1 MEEAQF
7 VQQIASCLEEVTRGR
22 LSEQVLPR
30 VTEPDLAAAV
40 GDEALRRIAC
50 DVSGLTLLERIADAR
65 LAETHAERLDGLGVV
80 ATLVG
85 QYIAFGSKHAAA
97 ARGALKHLTDEQKQA
112 VFATTDTLAVVNE
125 DADPLQRA
133 VIRVITEPPSDNA
146 AQEVA
151 HVYLN
156 RMHVRDLLKN
166 LDNALTF
173 CEEVEY
179 LALDMQPVGVS
190 PEKLPAGDSP
200 TVADDCAAGDPVEL
214 GINAQIPA
222 VPPAENLTTEP
233 VSFSEDIRKFML
245 PASFGTLT
253 ISSGD
258 AERSGGVVGAAPHA
272 VISHPPTPPKT
283 AVAPEPPSPE
293 DDTRTVSASAV
304 SIRAAQPPVPPPTA
318 VPPPAPSPLPT
329 PVPTQPPVEV
339 PGSFHSPRPAEQRGR
354 DKPRKNPKTT
364 TQKSDRGTSMSPER
378 VNQPQR
384 GFYTTAA
391 HPFEDGAH
399 VSPEQSSES
408 IPEVVDEVL
417 TRVDA
422 DFASP
427 RAAPSSWSSEVTSAT
442 NDVSFSQI
450 SATSPSASGDE
461 LFSQMYSAFMSSRRK
476 ATAASSMAATAAAT
490 ASAPLAG
497 SRSGVGARSG
507 ALRAAVDDI

>member
-1 MEEAQF
+1 MEEILF
-7 VQQIASCLEEVTRGR
+7 VQQIAACLEEVTRGR

-50 DVSGLTLLERIADAR
+50 DASGLTLLERLADAR
-65 LAETHAERLDGLGVV
+65 LAETHAERLDGLSVV

-85 QYIAFGSKHAAA
+85 QYIVFGSKHAAA
-97 ARGALKHLTDEQKQA
+97 ARGALKHLTEEQKQA

-133 VIRVITEPPSDNA
+133 VIRALTEPPDDNA

-156 RMHVRDLLKN
+156 RMHARDLLKN

-179 LALDMQPVGVS
+179 LAMDMQPAGVP
-190 PEKLPAGDSP
+190 PETLPEA
-200 TVADDCAAGDPVEL
+200 VAADDCPAGDPVEF

-222 VPPAENLTTEP
+222 MPSVETPTAEPA
-233 VSFSEDIRKFML
+233 SFSEDIRKFML

-253 ISSGD
+253 ISPGG
-258 AERSGGVVGAAPHA
+258 AERSSIPA
-272 VISHPPTPPKT
+272 VISHHPPTPPKT
-283 AVAPEPPSPE
+283 AIEPEPSSPE
-293 DDTRTVSASAV
+293 DDTRLVSASAV
-304 SIRAAQPPVPPPTA
+304 SIQASQPRVPVLATQ
-318 VPPPAPSPLPT
+318 
-329 PVPTQPPVEV
+329 PVPTPQPTQPQVE
-339 PGSFHSPRPAEQRGR
+339 GPATLAAQRTVETRGR
-354 DKPRKNPKTT
+354 DKQYKKHKLT

-378 VNQPQR
+378 VNQPQSV
-384 GFYTTAA
+384 FYTMAA

-399 VSPEQSSES
+399 VSPDQSSES
-408 IPEVVDEVL
+408 VPDVVDEVL

-427 RAAPSSWSSEVTSAT
+427 RTTPSSGWSPAPEIASAT
-442 NDVSFSQI
+442 MDASFSHI

-476 ATAASSMAATAAAT
+476 AAAASSMAATAAAT

-497 SRSGVGARSG
+497 SRSGVGARSSS
-507 ALRAAVDDI
+507 LRAEVDDV